1 MMTMTTKLEIVTR
14 LHLVESNSVSPY
26 VLPTKKSKTMMKR
39 MMMMMMMIPR
49 MMTMRTT
56 KI

>member
-1 MMTMTTKLEIVTR
+1 MTMTTKLEIVTR
-14 LHLVESNSVSPY
+14 LHLVESNLVSPY

-39 MMMMMMMIPR
+39 TMMMMIPR
-49 MMTMRTT
+49 MMTMKKK